1 MTRYDYSGQVV
12 LITGAG
18 SGFGR
23 LAAAA
28 FADAGAMLILSDQNI
43 DALQD
48 TIRLHGLDESAVLA
62 RRCDVSSASEV
73 DAMVQAG
80 VERFGRLDVAI
91 NNAGIGHDLK
101 RLAEL
106 DEALFDRNI
115 AVNLKG
121 VFLCMRAELPK
132 MVAQGGGAIL
142 NVSSVAGLL
151 GAPMMSAYA
160 AAKHGVIGLTKTAAL
175 EYAKRGIRVNALCP
189 AFSRTPILDPLA
201 QSGRGNTLENMAR
214 AIPAGRLGEPDEIV
228 QAMLWACAKENGFLT
243 GQAIALDG
251 GMTAG

>member
-1 MTRYDYSGQVV
+1 MTRHDFSDQLVM
-12 LITGAG
+12 ITGAG

-23 LAAAA
+23 LAAGA
-28 FADAGAMLILSDQNI
+28 FADAGALLALCDLQQ
-43 DALQD
+43 DALED
-48 TIRLHGLDESAVLA
+48 TLSLHGLDSERALTM
-62 RRCDVSSASEV
+62 RCDVSSAAEV
-73 DAMVQAG
+73 EAFAAATVA
-80 VERFGRLDVAI
+80 RFGRIDVAI

-101 RLAEL
+101 RLADL
-106 DEALFDRNI
+106 DEATFDRNI

-121 VFLCMRAELPK
+121 VFLCMRAQLPQ

-151 GAPMMSAYA
+151 GAPMMAAYS
-160 AAKHGVIGLTKTAAL
+160 AAKHGVIGLSKTAAL
-175 EYAKRGIRVNALCP
+175 EYAKKGIRVNALCP

-214 AIPAGRLGEPDEIV
+214 AIPAGRLGEPEEIV
-228 QAMLWACAKENGFLT
+228 QAMLWACSRENGFLT

>member
-1 MTRYDYSGQVV
+1 MTQFDFSDQVV

-23 LAAAA
+23 LAAAS
-28 FADAGAMLILSDQNI
+28 FANAGARLALADLST

-48 TIRLHGLDESAVLA
+48 TIRLHGLDESAVLTL
-62 RRCDVSSASEV
+62 RCDVSSATEV
-73 DAMVQAG
+73 DAMVQTAIG
-80 VERFGRLDVAI
+80 RFGRLDVAI
-91 NNAGIGHDLK
+91 NNAGIGHDLR

-106 DEALFDRNI
+106 DEDTFDRNI

-121 VFLCMRAELPK
+121 VFLCMRAELPH

-151 GAPMMSAYA
+151 GAPMMAAYS

-175 EYAKRGIRVNALCP
+175 EYAKKGIRVNALCP

-214 AIPAGRLGEPDEIV
+214 AIPLGRLGEPAEIV
-228 QAMLWACAKENGFLT
+228 QAMLWACSRDNGFLT
-243 GQAIALDG
+243 GQAITLDG
-251 GMTAG
+251 GMSAG

>member
-1 MTRYDYSGQVV
+1 MTHHDFSGQVV

-28 FADAGAMLILSDQNI
+28 FADAGAELILSDQNPE
-43 DALQD
+43 ALQD
-48 TIRLHGLDESAVLA
+48 TLHLHGLNEDHVLA
-62 RRCDVSSASEV
+62 LRCDVSSASEV
-73 DAMVQAG
+73 EAMVQAG
-80 VERFGRLDVAI
+80 ISRFGRLDVAI
-91 NNAGIGHDLK
+91 NNAGIGHELT
-101 RLAEL
+101 RLADL
-106 DEALFDRNI
+106 DEAAFDRNI

-121 VFLCMRAELPK
+121 VFLCMRAELPH

-151 GAPMMSAYA
+151 GAPMLSAYA

-175 EYAKRGIRVNALCP
+175 EYAKKGIRVNALCP
-189 AFSRTPILDPLA
+189 AFSRTPILDPIA

-214 AIPAGRLGEPDEIV
+214 AIPVGRLGEPEEIV
-228 QAMLWACAKENGFLT
+228 QAMLWACSKENGFLT
-243 GQAIALDG
+243 GQAITLDG
-251 GMTAG
+251 GMSAG